1 MGLPLLLGLAH
12 EPTATMKSNRPQR
25 LHILVIAPQPFYQD
39 RGTPIAVRLLAGE
52 LAALGHRVDLLVY
65 HEGEEIAIPGVT
77 LHRSSAAEYLNN
89 IPPGFSLKKI
99 LSDFRVYAKAR
110 NLIRENDYD
119 LLHTVEEAV
128 FMAMRF
134 KKTHGIPYVY
144 DMDSS
149 LSIQLVD
156 KIPVLAVFKP
166 LLELFEKRAVKNSI
180 GVVAVCQA
188 LVDQALRFCPSA
200 NIVRLE
206 DINLQEEIPDGEE
219 DLRLT
224 FPIDGPLLLYVGNLE
239 NYQGI
244 DLLFES
250 IAVLKER
257 DVPSHLAL
265 IGGSE
270 KSINHYQ
277 ASAERMNITS
287 KVSFCG
293 PRDIDLLG
301 FYLAQADILVS
312 PRIKGN
318 NTPMKIYSYLGSGKP
333 VLATNLPTHTQV
345 LTPDVAYLSEAD
357 ATSMADGLQYLL
369 EHQQE
374 CERLGRNGK
383 ELVAQHY
390 SLESYRKK
398 LDGFYA
404 TLANNMRR

>member
-1 MGLPLLLGLAH
+1 
-12 EPTATMKSNRPQR
+12 MKSNQPQP

-65 HEGEEIAIPGVT
+65 HEGEDITIPGVA
-77 LHRSSAAEYLNN
+77 LYRSSAAAHLNN
-89 IPPGFSLKKI
+89 IPPGFSWKKI
-99 LSDFRVYAKAR
+99 LCDFRVYAKAR
-110 NLIRENDYD
+110 SLIRENDYD

-134 KKTHGIPYVY
+134 QKKHGIPYVY

-156 KIPVLAVFKP
+156 KIPALAIFKP
-166 LLELFEKRAVKNSI
+166 LLEWFEKGAVKNSI

-188 LVDQALRFCPSA
+188 LVDQAKKFCPTID
-200 NIVRLE
+200 IVRLE
-206 DINLQEEIPDGEE
+206 DINLQEEIPDGRE
-219 DLRLT
+219 DLRST

-244 DLLFES
+244 DLLLES
-250 IAVLKER
+250 VSVLKDR
-257 DVPSHLAL
+257 KIPAHLAL

-270 KSINHYQ
+270 KSIGHYR
-277 ASAERMNITS
+277 AFAAKMDITS
-287 KVSFCG
+287 RVSFCG
-293 PRDIDLLG
+293 PRQIDLLG

-333 VLATNLPTHTQV
+333 VLATSLPTHTQV
-345 LTPDVAYLSEAD
+345 LTPDVAYLSEAEP
-357 ATSMADGLQYLL
+357 ASMADGLQYLL
-369 EHQQE
+369 EHPQE
-374 CERLGRNGK
+374 RERLGRNGR
-383 ELVAQHY
+383 ELVAEHY
-390 SLESYRKK
+390 SLSSYRKK
-398 LDGFYA
+398 LGAFYA
-404 TLANNMRR
+404 ALADRLQQ